1 MTPKQ
6 EKCRNKILH
15 PIYLTAILRSP
26 KTVFTSK
33 DVAYREDKVII
44 LQELGLTTML
54 EREISIEF
62 DEVYISKIGFL

>member
-1 MTPKQ
+1 L
-6 EKCRNKILH
+6 I
-15 PIYLTAILRSP
+15 AILRSP

-33 DVAYREDKVII
+33 DVAYGEDKAII

-62 DEVYISKIGFL
+62 TQVYISKIGFFIVAQLHLKT